1 MARMRVRIALGLAF
15 LATAIGLVIDM
26 SGSAP
31 RLAGDD
37 HAQWTP
43 PAFVA
48 TVRGGGVLCT
58 GGVVLPA
65 HAARVVMTIGSTV
78 GNKTV
83 PLPRIGIDFAASG
96 RRTVTS
102 VLSAGHAPGEDVSM
116 PLHYPHGDDADGTL
130 CLHIGGRRN
139 HSLQFGGIAPSAG
152 TTVDGVTMPTRVS
165 MLFYRPG
172 RSSWWS
178 LLGALD
184 LRLGLG
190 KSPIFGAWTL
200 PVIALV
206 ALALWFGVA
215 RVLIRELR
223 EP

>member
-31 RLAGDD
+31 RLAGGDQAAD
-37 HAQWTP
+37 
-43 PAFVA
+43 PALVA
-48 TVRGGGVLCT
+48 TVHGGATICT
-58 GGVVLPA
+58 SAVVLPA
-65 HAARVVMTIGSTV
+65 DTARMVMTIGSTIGARSV
-78 GNKTV
+78 A
-83 PLPRIGIDFAASG
+83 LPRIAIDFAAAG
-96 RRTVTS
+96 RRSLHS
-102 VLSAGHAPGEDVSM
+102 VLAAGHAPGEEVSL
-116 PLHYPHGDDADGTL
+116 PLEYPHGGDSDGTL
-130 CLHIGGRRN
+130 CLHVGGRRR
-139 HSLQFGGIAPSAG
+139 HELEFGGIAPSQG
-152 TTVDGVTMPTRVS
+152 TTVDGTPLPVRTWI
-165 MLFYRPG
+165 LFYRRG
-172 RSSWWS
+172 RESWWS